1 MPRLGRLALAVRWRQ
16 AMKIDSLE
24 KLFVHHLKDLHSAE
38 KQILEGLEKME
49 KKATS
54 EELRDALRQHHEETQ
69 TQLERLEEVFEELD
83 NSPNGPR
90 CKGVAGLI
98 EEGEEL
104 LKSDADGALLD
115 AAIIGAAQK
124 IEHYEIAAYGTAIA
138 LAKQLG
144 FDDLAAKLHETLEEE
159 KETDEKL
166 TELAKTDVNEEA
178 MSDS

>member
-1 MPRLGRLALAVRWRQ
+1 
-16 AMKIDSLE
+16 MKIDSLE
-24 KLFVHHLKDLHSAE
+24 KLLIHNLKDLHSAE

-54 EELRDALRQHHEETQ
+54 KELKEAIRQHHEETQ

-83 NSPNGPR
+83 NSPGGAR

-104 LKSDADGALLD
+104 LKSEAGGALLD

-144 FDDLAAKLHETLEEE
+144 FDDLAATLHETLEEE
-159 KETDEKL
+159 METDEKL
-166 TELAKTDVNEEA
+166 TELAKSDVNQEA
-178 MSDS
+178 MSEG